1 MASTFGGLNIAG
13 SGLRAANASLN
24 TTANNISNA
33 ETEGY
38 SRQNVVQTAAQAL
51 RTYTAY
57 GCTGSGVETIGVER
71 QRDDFYDAKYW
82 NNLKKHGEYSIK
94 QYYCQQVEDYFK
106 DDGKTGFATLFDDI
120 EKNLQEVIKNP
131 NSDSTKRTFLSSAQS
146 LAEYFNN
153 MSGNLDEL
161 QKDLNAELKLSVDQ
175 INSIAA
181 EIATLNKQINVV
193 ELSTRTTANEL
204 RDKRT
209 LLIDKL
215 SELVEV
221 NVIETPVYDTNNPDR
236 ETGGTRCLVTIAG
249 GQPIVDGNDYKTLFC
264 QARESTEKVNQ
275 DDAEGLYDV
284 YWADGS
290 VFSLSNSQL
299 GGKLKGIYEMRDGNN
314 AENFYGKVSGVNVDS
329 AGVCTLTISTTA
341 DYLQDITKTTLPS
354 NGGKIMIG
362 NTEYHFTSWDYEKDA
377 DGNLTGNYTFTM
389 TEIIP
394 ESKIT
399 EDAKIGN
406 SVDYQGIPYYMAQMN
421 EFVRNFASLV
431 NDILTGGFTSDGQ
444 AGSHMFTANV
454 MTDNRQYEF
463 DELVADDYYFMTAK
477 NFTVD
482 GDMLLNPLLLATKN
496 NASEGVEASGTV
508 ESLLAMFSD
517 KESLSFRG
525 GAANEFLECIL
536 ADMALN
542 ANSANTFAA
551 TYESLKLTINN
562 QRTSISGVDTDEE
575 AVNLVKFQ
583 NGYNLASQVIQ
594 TMTEMLDRLITQ
606 TGV

>member
-13 SGLRAANASLN
+13 SGLRAANAALN
-24 TTANNISNA
+24 TTANNVSNA
-33 ETEGY
+33 ETDGY
-38 SRQNVVQTAAQAL
+38 SRQKVVQTAAQAL

-57 GCTGSGVETIGVER
+57 GCTGSGVETVGVER

-82 NNLKKHGEYSIK
+82 NNLKKYGEYSIK
-94 QYYCQQVEDYFK
+94 QYYCAQVEEYFK
-106 DDGKTGFATLFDDI
+106 DDGKSGFATLFDDI
-120 EKNLQEVIKNP
+120 EVALQEVIKNP
-131 NSDSTKRTFLSSAQS
+131 SSDSTKRTFVSAAQS

-153 MSGNLDEL
+153 MSGNLTEL
-161 QKDLNAELKLSVDQ
+161 QKDLNSELKLTVDQ
-175 INSIAA
+175 VNSIAA

-193 ELSTRTTANEL
+193 ELSTGTTANEL

-209 LLIDKL
+209 LLIDQL

-221 NVIETPVYDTNNPDR
+221 NVIETPVYDTNNPER

-249 GQPIVDGNDYKTLFC
+249 GQTLVDGNDYKTLFC

-275 DDAEGLYDV
+275 DDAEGIYDV

-290 VFSLSNSQL
+290 VFSLANSQL
-299 GGKLKGIYEMRDGNN
+299 GGKLRGIYEMRDGNN
-314 AENFYGKVSGVNVDS
+314 GENFYGKVAAVNVDT
-329 AGVCTLTISTTA
+329 AGICTMTVSTTA
-341 DYLQDITKTTLPS
+341 EYLQDITKTTLPS
-354 NGGKIMIG
+354 NGGKIVIG
-362 NTEYHFTSWDYEKDA
+362 NTEYHFSSWDYEKDA
-377 DGNLTGNYTFTM
+377 DGNLTGNYIFTM

-394 ESKIT
+394 TSKVT
-399 EDAKIGN
+399 SDVKIGN

-421 EFVRNFASLV
+421 EFVRNFANLI
-431 NDILTGGFTSDGQ
+431 NDILTEGFTSDGQ
-444 AGSHMFTANV
+444 AGTLMFTANV
-454 MTDNRQYEF
+454 MTDNRQYEL
-463 DELVADDYYFMTAK
+463 DELESDDYYFMTAK

-482 GDMLLNPLLLATKN
+482 ADMLLNPALLATKN
-496 NASEGVEASGTV
+496 AQSSGVE
-508 ESLLAMFSD
+508 ESSTAQRLLAMFSD
-517 KESLSFRG
+517 KNTLSFRG
-525 GAANEFLECIL
+525 GAANEFLDCIL

-542 ANSANTFAA
+542 ANSANTFAT

-583 NGYNLASQVIQ
+583 HGYDLASKVIQ
-594 TMTEMLDRLITQ
+594 TMTEVLDRLITQ

>member
-314 AENFYGKVSGVNVDS
+314 AENFYGKVSGVNVDT
-329 AGVCTLTISTTA
+329 AGVCTLTISTKA

-517 KESLSFRG
+517 KESLNFRG

>member
-38 SRQNVVQTAAQAL
+38 SRQNVVQTAAHAL

-57 GCTGSGVETIGVER
+57 GCTGSGVDTLGVER

-82 NNLKKHGEYSIK
+82 NNMKKYGEYSIK
-94 QYYCQQVEDYFK
+94 QYYCAQIEDYFK
-106 DDGKTGFATLFDDI
+106 DDGKSGFATLFDDI

-131 NSDSTKRTFLSSAQS
+131 HSDSTKRTFLSSAQS

-153 MSGNLDEL
+153 MSGNLNEL
-161 QKDLNAELKLSVDQ
+161 QKDLNSELKLTVDQ
-175 INSIAA
+175 INSIAS
-181 EIATLNKQINVV
+181 EISTLNKQINVV
-193 ELSTRTTANEL
+193 ELSTQTKANEL

-209 LLIDKL
+209 LLIDQL

-249 GQPIVDGNDYKTLFC
+249 GQTLVDGNDYKTLYC

-290 VFSLSNSQL
+290 VFSLDNSQL
-299 GGKLKGIYEMRDGNN
+299 GGKLRGIYEMRDGNN
-314 AENFYGKVSGVNVDS
+314 GENFYGKVASVNTDT
-329 AGVCTLTISTTA
+329 AGVCTMTVSTTA

-354 NGGKIMIG
+354 NGGKIVIG
-362 NTEYHFTSWDYEKDA
+362 NTEYHFSSWDYEKDA
-377 DGNLTGNYTFTM
+377 DGNLTGNYIFTM

-394 ESKIT
+394 QSRVT
-399 EDAKIGN
+399 SDVKIGN
-406 SVDYQGIPYYMAQMN
+406 SVDCQGIPYYMAQMN
-421 EFVRNFASLV
+421 EFVRNFAGLV
-431 NDILTGGFTSDGQ
+431 NDILTDGFTSDGQ
-444 AGSHMFTANV
+444 PGSLMFTANV
-454 MTDNRQYEF
+454 MTDDRQYEL
-463 DELVADDYYFMTAK
+463 DELREDDYYFMTAK

-482 GDMLLNPLLLATKN
+482 MDMLLNPMLFATKGIQSN
-496 NASEGVEASGTV
+496 GVEASDV
-508 ESLLAMFSD
+508 AEKLLAMFSD
-517 KESLSFRG
+517 KDTLSFRG
-525 GAANEFLECIL
+525 GAANEFLDCIL
-536 ADMALN
+536 ADMALS
-542 ANSANTFAA
+542 ANSANTFAT

-583 NGYNLASQVIQ
+583 NGYNLASKVIQ

>member
-13 SGLRAANASLN
+13 SGLRVANAALN

-38 SRQNVVQTAAQAL
+38 SRQNVIQSATQAI
-51 RTYTAY
+51 RTYTSY
-57 GCTGSGVETIGVER
+57 GCTGSGVEALGVER

-82 NNLKKHGEYSIK
+82 NNQKHFGEYSIK
-94 QYYCQQVEDYFK
+94 QYYCTQIEDYFK
-106 DDGKTGFATLFDDI
+106 DDGTTGFATLFNKI
-120 EKNLQEVIKNP
+120 ETTLQEVIKNP
-131 NSDSTKRTFLSSAQS
+131 NNDSTKRAFLSSAQS

-153 MSGNLDEL
+153 MAGNLEEL
-161 QKDLNAELKLSVDQ
+161 QKDLNSELKLSVDQ

-181 EIATLNKQINVV
+181 EISTLNKQINVV
-193 ELSTRTTANEL
+193 ELSTGTTANEL

-209 LLIDKL
+209 LLIDQL

-221 NVIETPVYDTNNPDR
+221 NVIETPVYDTNNPER

-249 GQPIVDGNDYKTLFC
+249 GQTLIDGNDYKRLVCT
-264 QARESTEKVNQ
+264 ARETTEKVNQ

-284 YWADGS
+284 YWEDGS
-290 VFSLSNSQL
+290 VFSLDNSQL

-314 AENFYGKVSGVNVDS
+314 GENFFGTVSGTKVDS
-329 AGVCTLTISTTA
+329 AGVCTITVATLA
-341 DYLQDITKTTLPS
+341 EYLQDITKTTLPS
-354 NGGKIMIG
+354 NGGKMVIG
-362 NTEYHFTSWDYEKDA
+362 NTEYHFSSWDYEKDA

-389 TEIIP
+389 TEIVP
-394 ESKIT
+394 ESRIT
-399 EDAKIGN
+399 SDIRIGN
-406 SVDYQGIPYYMAQMN
+406 SVNNQGIPYYTEQLN
-421 EFVRNFASLV
+421 EFVRNFAELV
-431 NDILTGGFTSDGQ
+431 NNILTDGFTSDGQ
-444 AGSHMFTANV
+444 PGNMMFTANKI
-454 MTDNRQYEF
+454 TDKGQYT
-463 DELVADDYYFMTAK
+463 LADLETEDYYFMTAK
-477 NFTVD
+477 NFAVNT
-482 GDMLLNPLLLATKN
+482 DMLLNPSMLATKET
-496 NASEGVEASGTV
+496 ASNGVEASDTV
-508 ESLLAMFSD
+508 RELLAMFSD
-517 KESLSFRG
+517 KDTLSFRG

-542 ANSANTFAA
+542 ANSANTFAT
-551 TYESLKLTINN
+551 TYQSLQLTINN

-594 TMTEMLDRLITQ
+594 TMTEMLDRLILE

>member
-13 SGLRAANASLN
+13 SGLRAANAALN
-24 TTANNISNA
+24 TTANNVSNA
-33 ETEGY
+33 ETDGY
-38 SRQNVVQTAAQAL
+38 SRQKVVQTAAQAI

-57 GCTGSGVETIGVER
+57 GCTGSGVETVGVER

-82 NNLKKHGEYSIK
+82 NNLKKYGEYSIK
-94 QYYCQQVEDYFK
+94 QYYCAQIEEYFK
-106 DDGKTGFATLFDDI
+106 DDGKSGFATLFDDI

-131 NSDSTKRTFLSSAQS
+131 SSDSTKRTFLSSAQS

-153 MSGNLDEL
+153 MAGNLNEL
-161 QKDLNAELKLSVDQ
+161 QKDLNSELKLTVDQ

-193 ELSTRTTANEL
+193 ELSTGTTANEL

-209 LLIDKL
+209 LLIDQL

-221 NVIETPVYDTNNPDR
+221 NVIETPVYDTNNPER

-249 GQPIVDGNDYKTLFC
+249 GQTLIDGNDYKTLFC

-290 VFSLSNSQL
+290 VFSLANSQL
-299 GGKLKGIYEMRDGNN
+299 GGKLRGIYEMRDGNN
-314 AENFYGKVSGVNVDS
+314 GENFYGKVTAVNTDS
-329 AGVCTLTISTTA
+329 AGVCTMTVSTTA
-341 DYLQDITKTTLPS
+341 EYLQDITKTTLPS
-354 NGGKIMIG
+354 NGGKIVIG
-362 NTEYHFTSWDYEKDA
+362 NTEYHFSSWDYEKDA
-377 DGNLTGNYTFTM
+377 DGNLTGNYIFTM

-394 ESKIT
+394 QSRIT
-399 EDAKIGN
+399 SDVKIGN

-431 NDILTGGFTSDGQ
+431 NDILTEGFTSDGQ
-444 AGSHMFTANV
+444 AGSLMFTANV
-454 MTDNRQYEF
+454 MTDDRQYEL
-463 DELVADDYYFMTAK
+463 DELETDDYYFMTAK
-477 NFTVD
+477 NFAVD
-482 GDMLLNPLLLATKN
+482 MDMMLNPALLATKGSQSN
-496 NASEGVEASGTV
+496 GVEESSTV
-508 ESLLAMFSD
+508 EKLLAMFSD
-517 KESLSFRG
+517 KNTMSFRG
-525 GAANEFLECIL
+525 GAANEFLDCIL

-542 ANSANTFAA
+542 ANSANTFAT

-583 NGYNLASQVIQ
+583 HGYDLASKVIQ
-594 TMTEMLDRLITQ
+594 TMTEVLDRLITQ

>member
-13 SGLRAANASLN
+13 SGLRAANAALN
-24 TTANNISNA
+24 TTANNVSNA
-33 ETEGY
+33 ETDGY
-38 SRQNVVQTAAQAL
+38 SRQKVVQTAAQAL

-57 GCTGSGVETIGVER
+57 GCTGSGVETVGVER

-82 NNLKKHGEYSIK
+82 NNLKKYGEYSIK
-94 QYYCQQVEDYFK
+94 QYYCAQVEEYFK
-106 DDGKTGFATLFDDI
+106 DDGKSGFATLFDDI
-120 EKNLQEVIKNP
+120 EVALQEVIKNP
-131 NSDSTKRTFLSSAQS
+131 SSDSTKRTFVSAAQS

-153 MSGNLDEL
+153 MSGNLTEL
-161 QKDLNAELKLSVDQ
+161 QKDLNSELKLTVDQ
-175 INSIAA
+175 VNSIAA

-193 ELSTRTTANEL
+193 ELSTGTTANEL

-209 LLIDKL
+209 LLIDQL

-221 NVIETPVYDTNNPDR
+221 NVIETPVFDTNNPER

-249 GQPIVDGNDYKTLFC
+249 GQTLVDGNDYKTLFC

-275 DDAEGLYDV
+275 DDAEGIYDV

-290 VFSLSNSQL
+290 VFSLANSQL
-299 GGKLKGIYEMRDGNN
+299 GGKLRGIYEMRDGNN
-314 AENFYGKVSGVNVDS
+314 GENFYGKVAGVNVDT
-329 AGVCTLTISTTA
+329 AGVCTMTVSTTA

-354 NGGKIMIG
+354 NGGKIVIG
-362 NTEYHFTSWDYEKDA
+362 NTEYHFSSWDYEKDA
-377 DGNLTGNYTFTM
+377 DGNLTGNYIFTM

-394 ESKIT
+394 SSKVT
-399 EDAKIGN
+399 SDVKIGN

-421 EFVRNFASLV
+421 EFVRNFANLI
-431 NDILTGGFTSDGQ
+431 NDILTEGFTSDGQ
-444 AGSHMFTANV
+444 AGNLMFTANV
-454 MTDNRQYEF
+454 MTDNRQYEL
-463 DELVADDYYFMTAK
+463 DELETDDYYFMTAK

-482 GDMLLNPLLLATKN
+482 ADMLLNPALLATKN
-496 NASEGVEASGTV
+496 AQSSGVE
-508 ESLLAMFSD
+508 ESSTAQRLLAMFSD
-517 KESLSFRG
+517 KNTLSFRG
-525 GAANEFLECIL
+525 GAANEFLDCIL

-542 ANSANTFAA
+542 ANSANTFAT

-583 NGYNLASQVIQ
+583 HGYDLASKVIQ
-594 TMTEMLDRLITQ
+594 TMTEVLDRLITQ

>member
-13 SGLRAANASLN
+13 SGLRVANASLN

-38 SRQNVVQTAAQAL
+38 SRQKVIQSASQAL
-51 RTYTAY
+51 RTYTSY
-57 GCTGSGVETIGVER
+57 GCTGSGVDALGVER

-82 NNLKKHGEYSIK
+82 NNMKKFGEYSIK
-94 QYYCQQVEDYFK
+94 QYYCGQVEEYFK
-106 DDGKTGFATLFDDI
+106 DDGTSGFATLFDDI

-131 NSDSTKRTFLSSAQS
+131 NSDSAKRTFISSAQS

-153 MSGNLDEL
+153 MAGNLNEL
-161 QKDLNAELKLSVDQ
+161 QKDLNSELKLSVDQ

-181 EIATLNKQINVV
+181 EISTLNKQINVV
-193 ELSTRTTANEL
+193 ELSTGVTANEL

-209 LLIDKL
+209 LLIDQL

-221 NVIETPVYDTNNPDR
+221 NVIETPVYDTNNPER

-249 GQPIVDGNDYKTLFC
+249 GQTLVDGNDYKELYC
-264 QARESTEKVNQ
+264 QARESNEKVNQ

-290 VFSLSNSQL
+290 VFSLANSQL
-299 GGKLKGIYEMRDGNN
+299 GGKLQGIYEMRDGNN
-314 AENFYGKVSGVNVDS
+314 GENFNGKVTGVNVDT
-329 AGVCTLTISTTA
+329 AGICTMTVSTTA
-341 DYLQDITKTTLPS
+341 EYLQDITKTTLPS
-354 NGGKIMIG
+354 NGGKIVIG
-362 NTEYHFTSWDYEKDA
+362 NTEYHFSSWDYEKDA
-377 DGNLTGNYTFTM
+377 DGNLTGNYIFTM

-394 ESKIT
+394 QSRIT
-399 EDAKIGN
+399 SDVKVGN
-406 SVDYQGIPYYMAQMN
+406 TVDYQGIPYYMAQMN
-421 EFVRNFASLV
+421 EFVRNFANLV
-431 NDILTGGFTSDGQ
+431 NDILAEGFTSDGQ
-444 AGSHMFTANV
+444 NGSLMFTANV
-454 MTDNRQYEF
+454 MTDDRQYEL
-463 DELVADDYYFMTAK
+463 DELETDDYYFMTAK

-482 GDMLLNPLLLATKN
+482 MDLLLNPALLATK
-496 NASEGVEASGTV
+496 SEQSSGVEASETV
-508 ESLLAMFSD
+508 EKLLAMFSD
-517 KESLSFRG
+517 KNTLSFRG
-525 GAANEFLECIL
+525 GAANEFLDCIL

-542 ANSANTFAA
+542 ANSANTFAS

-583 NGYNLASQVIQ
+583 HGYDLASKVIQ
-594 TMTEMLDRLITQ
+594 TMTEVLDRLITQ

>member
-38 SRQNVVQTAAQAL
+38 SRQNVVQTAAHAL
-51 RTYTAY
+51 RTYTSY
-57 GCTGSGVETIGVER
+57 GCTGSGVDTLGVER

-82 NNLKKHGEYSIK
+82 NNMKKYGEYSIK
-94 QYYCQQVEDYFK
+94 QYYCTQIEDYFK
-106 DDGKTGFATLFDDI
+106 DDGKSGFATLFDAI
-120 EKNLQEVIKNP
+120 ERNLQEVIKNP

-146 LAEYFNN
+146 LAKYFNN
-153 MSGNLDEL
+153 MAGNLNEL

-193 ELSTRTTANEL
+193 ELSTGTTANEL

-209 LLIDKL
+209 LLIDEL

-249 GQPIVDGNDYKTLFC
+249 GQTLIDGNDYKTLFC

-290 VFSLSNSQL
+290 VFSLANSQL

-314 AENFYGKVSGVNVDS
+314 GENFYGKVAGVNVDS
-329 AGVCTLTISTTA
+329 AGTCTMTVATSA

-354 NGGKIMIG
+354 NGGKIVIG
-362 NTEYHFTSWDYEKDA
+362 NTEYHFSSWDYEKDA
-377 DGNLTGNYTFTM
+377 DGNLTGNYIFTM

-394 ESKIT
+394 ESRVT
-399 EDAKIGN
+399 SDVKIGN
-406 SVDYQGIPYYMAQMN
+406 SVDCQGIPYYMAQMN
-421 EFVRNFASLV
+421 EFVRNFAGLV
-431 NDILTGGFTSDGQ
+431 NDILTAGFTSNGQ
-444 AGSHMFTANV
+444 PGSLMFTANI
-454 MTDNRQYEF
+454 MTDDGQYELS
-463 DELVADDYYFMTAK
+463 ELEADDYYFMTAK
-477 NFTVD
+477 NFAVD
-482 GDMLLNPLLLATKN
+482 TDMLLSPSLLATKGT
-496 NASEGVEASGTV
+496 ASNGVEENDTV
-508 ESLLAMFSD
+508 KALLAMFSD
-517 KESLSFRG
+517 KETLSFRG

-536 ADMALN
+536 ADMALS

-562 QRTSISGVDTDEE
+562 QRTSVSGVDTDEE

-583 NGYNLASQVIQ
+583 NGYNLSSKVIQ

>member
-38 SRQNVVQTAAQAL
+38 SRQNVVQTAAHAL
-51 RTYTAY
+51 RTYTSY
-57 GCTGSGVETIGVER
+57 GCTGSGVETLGVER

-82 NNLKKHGEYSIK
+82 NNMKKYGEYSIK
-94 QYYCQQVEDYFK
+94 QYYCTQIEDYFK
-106 DDGKTGFATLFDDI
+106 DDGKSGFATLFDEM

-131 NSDSTKRTFLSSAQS
+131 NNDSTKRTFLSAAQS

-161 QKDLNAELKLSVDQ
+161 QKDLNSELKLSVDQ

-193 ELSTRTTANEL
+193 ELSTGTTANEL

-209 LLIDKL
+209 LLIDQL

-249 GQPIVDGNDYKTLFC
+249 GQPLVDGNDYKTLFC
-264 QARESTEKVNQ
+264 QARETTEKVNQ

-290 VFSLSNSQL
+290 VFSLANSQL
-299 GGKLKGIYEMRDGNN
+299 GGKLRGIYEMRDGNN
-314 AENFYGKVSGVNVDS
+314 GENFYGKVAGVNVDT
-329 AGVCTLTISTTA
+329 AGTCTMTVATTA

-354 NGGKIMIG
+354 NGGKIVIG
-362 NTEYHFTSWDYEKDA
+362 NTEYHFSSWDYEKDA
-377 DGNLTGNYTFTM
+377 DGNLTGNYIFTM

-394 ESKIT
+394 ISKIT
-399 EDAKIGN
+399 SDVKIGN
-406 SVDYQGIPYYMAQMN
+406 SVDCQGVPYYMAQMN
-421 EFVRNFASLV
+421 EFVRNFAGLV
-431 NDILTGGFTSDGQ
+431 NDILTDGFTSDGQ
-444 AGSHMFTANV
+444 PGSLMFTANLI
-454 MTDNRQYEF
+454 TDDRQYELS
-463 DELVADDYYFMTAK
+463 ELEEDAYYFMTAK
-477 NFTVD
+477 NFAVD
-482 GDMLLNPLLLATKN
+482 TDMLLSPSLLATKDV
-496 NASEGVEASGTV
+496 ASNGVEASDTV
-508 ESLLAMFSD
+508 ETLLAMFSD
-517 KESLSFRG
+517 KETLSFRG

-536 ADMALN
+536 ADMALS
-542 ANSANTFAA
+542 ANSANTFAK

-583 NGYNLASQVIQ
+583 NGYNLASKVIQ
-594 TMTEMLDRLITQ
+594 TMSEMLDRLILQ

>member
-38 SRQNVVQTAAQAL
+38 SRQNVVQTAAHAL
-51 RTYTAY
+51 RTYTSY
-57 GCTGSGVETIGVER
+57 GCTGSGVETLGVER

-82 NNLKKHGEYSIK
+82 NNMKKYGEYSIK
-94 QYYCQQVEDYFK
+94 QYYCAQIEDYFK
-106 DDGKTGFATLFDDI
+106 DDGKSGFATLFDVM
-120 EKNLQEVIKNP
+120 ETSLQEVIKNP
-131 NSDSTKRTFLSSAQS
+131 NSDSTKRTFLSAAQS

-161 QKDLNAELKLSVDQ
+161 QKDLNSELKLSVDQ

-193 ELSTRTTANEL
+193 ELSTGTTANEL

-209 LLIDKL
+209 LLIDQL

-249 GQPIVDGNDYKTLFC
+249 GQPLVDGNDYKTLFC
-264 QARESTEKVNQ
+264 QSRETTEKVNQ

-290 VFSLSNSQL
+290 VFSLANSQL
-299 GGKLKGIYEMRDGNN
+299 GGKLRGIYEMRDGNN
-314 AENFYGKVSGVNVDS
+314 GENFYGKVAGVNVDT
-329 AGVCTLTISTTA
+329 AGTCTMTVATTA

-354 NGGKIMIG
+354 NGGKIVIG
-362 NTEYHFTSWDYEKDA
+362 NTEYHFSSWDYEKDA
-377 DGNLTGNYTFTM
+377 DGNLTGNYIFTM

-394 ESKIT
+394 TSKIT
-399 EDAKIGN
+399 SDVKIGN
-406 SVDYQGIPYYMAQMN
+406 SVDCQGIPYYMAQMN
-421 EFVRNFASLV
+421 EFVRNFAGLV
-431 NDILTGGFTSDGQ
+431 NDILTDGFTSDGQ
-444 AGSHMFTANV
+444 PGSLMFTANLII
-454 MTDNRQYEF
+454 DDRQYELS
-463 DELVADDYYFMTAK
+463 ELEEDAYYFMTAK
-477 NFTVD
+477 NFAVD
-482 GDMLLNPLLLATKN
+482 TDMLLSPSLLATKGV
-496 NASEGVEASGTV
+496 ASNGVEASDTV

-517 KESLSFRG
+517 KETLSFRG

-536 ADMALN
+536 ADMALS
-542 ANSANTFAA
+542 ANSANTFAK

-583 NGYNLASQVIQ
+583 NGYNLASKVIQ
-594 TMTEMLDRLITQ
+594 TMSEMLDRLILQ

>member
-13 SGLRAANASLN
+13 SGLRAANAALN
-24 TTANNISNA
+24 TTANNVSNA
-33 ETEGY
+33 ETDGY
-38 SRQNVVQTAAQAL
+38 SRQKVVQTAAQAL

-57 GCTGSGVETIGVER
+57 GCTGSGVETVGVER

-82 NNLKKHGEYSIK
+82 NNLKKYGEYSIK
-94 QYYCQQVEDYFK
+94 QYYCAQVEEYFK
-106 DDGKTGFATLFDDI
+106 DDGKSGFATLFDDI
-120 EKNLQEVIKNP
+120 EVALQEVIKNP
-131 NSDSTKRTFLSSAQS
+131 SSDSTKRTFVSAAQS

-153 MSGNLDEL
+153 MSGNLTEL
-161 QKDLNAELKLSVDQ
+161 QKDLNSELKLTVDQ
-175 INSIAA
+175 VNSIAA

-193 ELSTRTTANEL
+193 ELSTGTTANEL

-209 LLIDKL
+209 LLIDQL

-221 NVIETPVYDTNNPDR
+221 NVIETPVYDTNNPER

-249 GQPIVDGNDYKTLFC
+249 GQTLVDGNDYKTLFC

-275 DDAEGLYDV
+275 DDAEGVYDV

-290 VFSLSNSQL
+290 VFSLANSQL
-299 GGKLKGIYEMRDGNN
+299 GGKLQGIYEMRDGNN
-314 AENFYGKVSGVNVDS
+314 GENFYGKVAAVNVDT
-329 AGVCTLTISTTA
+329 AGICTMTVSTTA
-341 DYLQDITKTTLPS
+341 EYLQDITKTTLPS
-354 NGGKIMIG
+354 NGGKIVIG
-362 NTEYHFTSWDYEKDA
+362 NTEYHFSSWDYEKDA
-377 DGNLTGNYTFTM
+377 DGNLTGNYIFTM

-394 ESKIT
+394 TSKVT
-399 EDAKIGN
+399 SDVKIGN

-421 EFVRNFASLV
+421 EFVRNFANLI
-431 NDILTGGFTSDGQ
+431 NDILTEGFTSDGQ
-444 AGSHMFTANV
+444 AGTLMFTANV
-454 MTDNRQYEF
+454 MTDNRQYEL
-463 DELVADDYYFMTAK
+463 DELESDDYYFMTAK

-482 GDMLLNPLLLATKN
+482 ADMLLNPALLATKN
-496 NASEGVEASGTV
+496 AQSSGVE
-508 ESLLAMFSD
+508 ESSTAQRLLAMFSD
-517 KESLSFRG
+517 KNTLSFRG
-525 GAANEFLECIL
+525 GAANEFLDCIL

-542 ANSANTFAA
+542 ANSANTFAT

-583 NGYNLASQVIQ
+583 HGYDLASKVIQ
-594 TMTEMLDRLITQ
+594 TMTEVLDRLITQ

>member
-38 SRQNVVQTAAQAL
+38 SRQTVVQAAAQAL

-57 GCTGSGVETIGVER
+57 GCTGSGVDTLGVER

-82 NNLKKHGEYSIK
+82 NNQKLFGEYSIK
-94 QYYCQQVEDYFK
+94 KYYCTQIEDYFK

-120 EKNLQEVIKNP
+120 QENLQEVIKNP
-131 NSDSTKRTFLSSAQS
+131 NSDSTKRAFLSSAQS
-146 LAEYFNN
+146 LAKYFNN
-153 MSGNLDEL
+153 MAGNLEEL
-161 QKDLNAELKLSVDQ
+161 QKDLNSELKLSVDQ

-193 ELSTRTTANEL
+193 ELSTGTTANEL

-209 LLIDKL
+209 LLIDQL
-215 SELVEV
+215 SEIVDVE
-221 NVIETPVYDTNNPDR
+221 VIETPVFDTNNPER

-249 GQPIVDGNDYKTLFC
+249 GQTLIDGNDYKTLFC

-290 VFSLSNSQL
+290 VFSLANSQL

-314 AENFYGKVSGVNVDS
+314 GENFFGKVASVDVDS
-329 AGVCTLTISTTA
+329 ANVCTMTVSTTA
-341 DYLQDITKTTLPS
+341 EYLQDITKTTLPS
-354 NGGKIMIG
+354 NGGKIVIG
-362 NTEYHFTSWDYEKDA
+362 NTEYYFSSWDYEKDA
-377 DGNLTGNYTFTM
+377 DGTLTGNYIFTM

-394 ESKIT
+394 ESRVTSDVKV
-399 EDAKIGN
+399 GN
-406 SVDYQGIPYYMAQMN
+406 SVDYQGIPYYLEQMN
-421 EFVRNFASLV
+421 EFVRNFAGLV
-431 NDILTGGFTSDGQ
+431 NDILTDGFTSDGQ
-444 AGSHMFTANV
+444 PGNMMFTANRI
-454 MTDNRQYEF
+454 TDEGQYELS
-463 DELVADDYYFMTAK
+463 ELETDDYYFMTAK
-477 NFTVD
+477 NFAVD
-482 GDMLLNPLLLATKN
+482 SEMLINPAMLATKET
-496 NASEGVEASGTV
+496 ASDGVEASDTV
-508 ESLLAMFSD
+508 EKLLAMFSD
-517 KESLSFRG
+517 KDTLSFRG

-542 ANSANTFAA
+542 ANSANTFET
-551 TYESLKLTINN
+551 TYASLKLTINN

-594 TMTEMLDRLITQ
+594 TMSEMLDRLILE

>member
-1 MASTFGGLNIAG
+1 M
-13 SGLRAANASLN
+13 
-24 TTANNISNA
+24 
-33 ETEGY
+33 
-38 SRQNVVQTAAQAL
+38 
-51 RTYTAY
+51 
-57 GCTGSGVETIGVER
+57 
-71 QRDDFYDAKYW
+71 
-82 NNLKKHGEYSIK
+82 NLKKHGEYSIK

-284 YWADGS
+284 YWSDGS

-525 GAANEFLECIL
+525 GAVNEFLECIL

>member
-38 SRQNVVQTAAQAL
+38 SRQNVVQTAAHAL
-51 RTYTAY
+51 RTYTSY
-57 GCTGSGVETIGVER
+57 GCTGSGVETVGVER

-82 NNLKKHGEYSIK
+82 NNMKKYGEYSIK
-94 QYYCQQVEDYFK
+94 QYYCAQIEDYFK
-106 DDGKTGFATLFDDI
+106 DDGKSGFATLFDDI
-120 EKNLQEVIKNP
+120 EKSLQEVIKNP
-131 NSDSTKRTFLSSAQS
+131 SSDSTKRTFLSSAQS

-153 MSGNLDEL
+153 MAGNLNEL
-161 QKDLNAELKLSVDQ
+161 QKDLNSELKLSVDQ

-181 EIATLNKQINVV
+181 EISTLNKQINVV
-193 ELSTRTTANEL
+193 ELSTGTTANEL

-209 LLIDKL
+209 LLIDQL

-249 GQPIVDGNDYKTLFC
+249 GQTLVDGNDYKTLFC

-290 VFSLSNSQL
+290 VFSLANSQL

-314 AENFYGKVSGVNVDS
+314 GENFYGKVAGVNVDT
-329 AGVCTLTISTTA
+329 AGVCTMTVSTTA
-341 DYLQDITKTTLPS
+341 EYLQDITKTTLPS
-354 NGGKIMIG
+354 NGGKIVIG
-362 NTEYHFTSWDYEKDA
+362 NTEYHFSSWDYEKDA
-377 DGNLTGNYTFTM
+377 DGNLTGNYIFTM

-394 ESKIT
+394 QSRVT
-399 EDAKIGN
+399 SDVKIGN
-406 SVDYQGIPYYMAQMN
+406 SVDCQGIPYYMAQMN
-421 EFVRNFASLV
+421 EFVRNFAGLV
-431 NDILTGGFTSDGQ
+431 NDILTDGFTSDGQ
-444 AGSHMFTANV
+444 AGSLMFTANIV
-454 MTDNRQYEF
+454 TDEGQYELS
-463 DELVADDYYFMTAK
+463 DLEEDDYYFMTAK
-477 NFTVD
+477 NFAVD
-482 GDMLLNPLLLATKN
+482 TDMLLSPSLLATKGIQSN
-496 NASEGVEASGTV
+496 GVEASDV
-508 ESLLAMFSD
+508 AEKLLAMFSD
-517 KESLSFRG
+517 KETLSFRG

-536 ADMALN
+536 ADMALS
-542 ANSANTFAA
+542 ANSANTFAT